1 MKYPWIYYLF
11 IEASLKPRFKYQF
24 LSILSN
30 MKNIIVILPCVLTAL
45 IPFKR
50 VSTVR
55 IRAVLSLGSHRSRPW
70 IRHRRPS
77 YRPLPSW
84 LVNNFLEYKAGLSGR
99 KRGIWKSRTT
109 RTSTSC
115 EGLIPAVGS
124 ARVAR
129 TPAGSFSHNLRGMNL
144 TESYIIIFRNFT
156 SQ

>member
-11 IEASLKPRFKYQF
+11 IEGSLKPRFKYQF
-24 LSILSN
+24 LSIISN
-30 MKNIIVILPCVLTAL
+30 MKNIIALLPCVLTAL

-50 VSTVR
+50 VSTV
-55 IRAVLSLGSHRSRPW
+55 LSLGSPRSRPW
-70 IRHRRPS
+70 IRHGRPS
-77 YRPLPSW
+77 FRPLPSW
-84 LVNNFLEYKAGLSGR
+84 LVNNFLGYKAGLSGR

-144 TESYIIIFRNFT
+144 AESRIQNHKLSYLGILRAN
-156 SQ
+156 